1 MEIHNVKL
9 DFVSESTDGLSKL
22 YRDAQEFLYRAYIG
36 KRLIITYEELK
47 EAFPFN
53 SFLALLASKDK
64 NEIRNQLKIS
74 FKNSWLYS
82 LSELK
87 AFRTNYS
94 NGTPDRYR
102 SLYEQIR
109 YYSEHS
115 DNVDLKTYSV
125 HAVCKLLREYIEEM
139 FSIDME
145 AINTCFN
152 SEIKV
157 HNKIPVEILHF
168 ILENAIRQIRDQLGT
183 KQPNHKQAM
192 ILTIENTSVLINT
205 LGRITSNKQ
214 ENKHGE

>member
-53 SFLALLASKDK
+53 SLLASTNK
-64 NEIRNQLKIS
+64 NEIRNQLKVS

-87 AFRTNYS
+87 TFRTNYS
-94 NGTPDRYR
+94 IGRVDKYR

-125 HAVCKLLREYIEEM
+125 HAVSKLLREYLEEM
-139 FSIDME
+139 FSTDME
-145 AINTCFN
+145 AINNCFN

-157 HNKIPVEILHF
+157 HNKIPVETLHF
-168 ILENAIRQIRDQLGT
+168 ILENAIKQIRDQLGV

-192 ILTIENTSVLINT
+192 ILTVENSSVLINT

-214 ENKHGE
+214 ENKYGE

>member
-53 SFLALLASKDK
+53 SLLASANK
-64 NEIRNQLKIS
+64 NEIRNQLKVS
-74 FKNSWLYS
+74 FKNSWLYG
-82 LSELK
+82 LNELK
-87 AFRTNYS
+87 AFRVCYS
-94 NGTPDRYR
+94 NDKPNKYR
-102 SLYEQIR
+102 SLYEQIF
-109 YYSEHS
+109 YYSEHA
-115 DNVDLKTYSV
+115 DFCVDLKTYSV
-125 HAVCKLLREYIEEM
+125 YAVAKLLREYIEAM
-139 FSIDME
+139 FSTDME

-152 SEIKV
+152 SEIKT
-157 HNKIPVEILHF
+157 HIKIPVETLQF
-168 ILENAIRQIRDQLGT
+168 ILENAIKQIRDQLGV

-192 ILTIENTSVLINT
+192 MLTVENSSVLINT

-214 ENKHGE
+214 ENKYGE

>member
-36 KRLIITYEELK
+36 KKLIITYEELK

-53 SFLALLASKDK
+53 SLLASTNK

-87 AFRTNYS
+87 TFRANYS
-94 NGTPDRYR
+94 IGRVDKYR
-102 SLYEQIR
+102 SLYEQIF
-109 YYSEHS
+109 YYSEHP
-115 DNVDLKTYSV
+115 DFCVDLKTYSV
-125 HAVCKLLREYIEEM
+125 YAVSKLLREYLEEM
-139 FSIDME
+139 FSMDMD

-152 SEIKV
+152 SEIKTHV
-157 HNKIPVEILHF
+157 KIPVETLQF
-168 ILENAIRQIRDQLGT
+168 ILENAIKQIRDKLGV

-192 ILTIENTSVLINT
+192 MLTVENSSVLINT

-214 ENKHGE
+214 ENMHGE

>member
-1 MEIHNVKL
+1 MEIHSIKL
-9 DFVSESTDGLSKL
+9 NHLNEDIDGLSKL
-22 YRDAQEFLYRAYIG
+22 YSVTYEFLNRAYIG

-64 NEIRNQLKIS
+64 NKIRNELKIS

-87 AFRTNYS
+87 TFRTNYS
-94 NGTPDRYR
+94 NGRVDRYR

-115 DNVDLKTYSV
+115 DNIDLKTYSV

-139 FSIDME
+139 FSTDME
-145 AINTCFN
+145 AINMCFN
-152 SEIKV
+152 SEIKT
-157 HNKIPVEILHF
+157 HNKIPIETLHF
-168 ILENAIRQIRDQLGT
+168 ILENAIGQIRDQLGS

-192 ILTIENTSVLINT
+192 ILTVENSSVLINT
-205 LGRITSNKQ
+205 LGRIIHNKQ
-214 ENKHGE
+214 ENTYGA